1 MESHVQAW
9 FVLKVD
15 DEIRAKIR
23 DWIRD
28 EKDFDPKKVKLGKSE
43 ILVKVMK
50 ECCSATSSGVA
61 CD

>member
-1 MESHVQAW
+1 MESHIQAW

-15 DEIRAKIR
+15 DDR

-28 EKDFDPKKVKLGKSE
+28 EKDFDPDKVKLGKSE